1 MEVAARA
8 RLASDLPVLADALV
22 ACHEKWAYPVEGT
35 ADPGAWLEP
44 QSLTHAVTGT
54 LDDVP
59 VANVCLQALAP
70 NSLTVSRFFVHPQAG
85 GHGVGKAALEASMEW
100 ASTRCDVVTL
110 DVLDKDQVAIALY
123 KKLGWRCTG
132 EGTHTARGTAYRV
145 FYYEWTPPT
154 A

>member
-1 MEVAARA
+1 MTVAARA
-8 RLASDLPVLADALV
+8 RSASDLPALADALV

-35 ADPGAWLEP
+35 ADPQAWLEP
-44 QSLTHAVTGT
+44 QSLTQAVTGT

-70 NSLTVSRFFVHPQAG
+70 ATLTVSRFFVHPQAG
-85 GHGVGKAALEASMEW
+85 GRGVGRATLEKAMEW
-100 ASTRCDVVTL
+100 SSTRCDAVTL

-132 EGTHTARGTAYRV
+132 EGTHTARGNAYRV
-145 FYYEWTPPT
+145 FYYEWTPLT
-154 A
+154 S